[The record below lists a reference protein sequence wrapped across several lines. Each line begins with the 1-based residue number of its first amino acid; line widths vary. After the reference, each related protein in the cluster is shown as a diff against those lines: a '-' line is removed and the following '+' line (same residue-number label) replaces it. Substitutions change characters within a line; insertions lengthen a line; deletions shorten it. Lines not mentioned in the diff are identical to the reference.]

1 MSLIN
6 QKDIN
11 ELVSLY
17 KNKSFEEL
25 LKKSEI
31 LLIDNPKDYFV
42 NNISG
47 MAYINL
53 SNFQKTLNKTYIY
66 LYLTIYVSHHLSFH

>member
-31 LLIDNPKDYFV
+31 LLIDNPKDYF
-42 NNISG
+42 
-47 MAYINL
+47 
-53 SNFQKTLNKTYIY
+53 
-66 LYLTIYVSHHLSFH
+66 